1 MYNRLRRDGGD
12 GMAETPRSKR
22 TLIRK
27 GDMLVLVSLLA
38 AALLLLLVMRLTAR
52 PGAEAVVTVPGGEFT
67 LSLAGDQVRE
77 VTGLDGIP
85 VVLEVNGGRIRFQS
99 SGCPDKICVNSGW
112 LSRAGQSAA
121 CVPAG
126 VALRL
131 VGGTQGVDAVTA

>member
-1 MYNRLRRDGGD
+1 MCIRDSTYLMYNRLRRDGGD

-67 LSLAGDQVRE
+67 PVSYTHLRGGASLRCHPCRDPR
-77 VTGLDGIP
+77 
-85 VVLEVNGGRIRFQS
+85 GGAS
-99 SGCPDKICVNSGW
+99 
-112 LSRAGQSAA
+112 L
-121 CVPAG
+121 
-126 VALRL
+126 L
-131 VGGTQGVDAVTA
+131 